1 MSTSNYGPDVQAN
14 DNLFDRNAD
23 SIPGDV
29 RLDPSEIPRAHG
41 QTGNTRHE
49 DLQRQSVSFSRPRE
63 TNHSK
68 YCDLQGRANGDT
80 DTNDAS
86 ATQRQQSQ
94 AHDTD
99 HDSDELVS
107 SSKITT
113 QGHRTRKSSRLSS
126 RQSISQ
132 DLALIDWSQEKRSML
147 LTAASRSRFS
157 RQDDETEKPASF
169 VPRTLEVVLM
179 RRMTSKLNATIR
191 YIDIMIL
198 QTIRDDRFVLAIVKD
213 PDDVS
218 DMKNNDY
225 LLRVKLTFNCVPNP
239 ANNYMAESVSSVMDT
254 LPTLLPPS
262 RETLP
267 LSAEIHSPERYAL
280 TNERKEINKALDITV
295 SLSPDA
301 NKHALKSDPGYD
313 DSIWH
318 RSLRLHLSK
327 GPLSGA
333 TLSASNSVSVGISPS
348 TYFSFLLAL
357 DLSYRGVRRTWSCEG
372 FGTPPSDLGFSQ
384 SDDAPLRQM

>member
-1 MSTSNYGPDVQAN
+1 MAGSFDNRLPSHLLGEGQTKWIRENRSQSMQGSSERMSTSNYGPDVQAN
-14 DNLFDRNAD
+14 DNLFNRNAD

-239 ANNYMAESVSSVMDT
+239 ANNYMAGY
-254 LPTLLPPS
+254 L
-262 RETLP
+262 
-267 LSAEIHSPERYAL
+267 AEFRARGRLYQFRSKH
-280 TNERKEINKALDITV
+280 NEFKV
-295 SLSPDA
+295 
-301 NKHALKSDPGYD
+301 
-313 DSIWH
+313 
-318 RSLRLHLSK
+318 
-327 GPLSGA
+327 
-333 TLSASNSVSVGISPS
+333 
-348 TYFSFLLAL
+348 
-357 DLSYRGVRRTWSCEG
+357 RGVISQCFLTRTV
-372 FGTPPSDLGFSQ
+372 
-384 SDDAPLRQM
+384 